1 MNKLSIR
8 RQLISLVDVDRDPVS
23 QFMSIEDFID
33 YPEEESFA
41 HLVCRMRELSTK
53 SNLRITRVL
62 GRAAKWLGGWP
73 SKDSYYSILRK
84 IASSRGWLKGSAYT
98 FSSFERMASI
108 DTAWALRIPDRE
120 SDKAIL
126 EAHLS
131 TYPSYYR

>member
-1 MNKLSIR
+1 MNKSSIR
-8 RQLISLVDVDRDPVS
+8 HQLVSLVDVDRDPVS

-73 SKDSYYSILRK
+73 EKSSYYVILRK
-84 IASSRGWLKGSAYT
+84 ICAARGWLKGSDYT
-98 FSSFERMASI
+98 FASFERMASI
-108 DTAWALRIPDRE
+108 DTVWALRIPDRE

-131 TYPSYYR
+131 TYPSYYA